1 MDQGLM
7 RVSGNFPARL
17 KTFCPLAPGMTL
29 NGRNFRHND
38 E

>member
-17 KTFCPLAPGMTL
+17 KTFCPLAPGIDL
-29 NGRNFRHND
+29 ERPKFQA
-38 E
+38 